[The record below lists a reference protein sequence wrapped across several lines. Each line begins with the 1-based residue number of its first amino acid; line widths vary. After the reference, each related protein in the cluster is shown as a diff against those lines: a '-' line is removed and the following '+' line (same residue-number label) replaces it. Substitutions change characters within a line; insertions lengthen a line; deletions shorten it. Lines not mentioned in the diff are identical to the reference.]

1 MSLEQ
6 PVNYNATSPIKQ
18 SETTQINT
26 TTSSQVFNPSVVSR
40 SYTNTQWTMKEDW
53 YVDRVNRLVIP
64 LSPTPADIANVANDL
79 ERLLVTARLDMSFIE
94 QSYDKFELLY
104 KLQEKIIYNE
114 LYNYNIGVTQGQKLT
129 VAEKEGYV
137 ASIIKNTPWDGGK
150 LSLFDLRSLSRSR
163 YTFMSGVIKALTDKK
178 DLLITHSSV
187 IKTEASLN
195 GMSNSVP
202 NNNGYGR
209 N

>member
-1 MSLEQ
+1 MSEQ
-6 PVNYNATSPIKQ
+6 PVDYNSIPPIKQ
-18 SETTQINT
+18 AEAIQTNMS
-26 TTSSQVFNPSVVSR
+26 TSQMFNPAVVSR
-40 SYTNTQWTMKEDW
+40 SYTNTQWTVKEDW

-129 VAEKEGYV
+129 VAEREGYV
-137 ASIIKNTPWDGGK
+137 ANIIKNTPWDGGK

-187 IKTEASLN
+187 IKTEASIN

-202 NNNGYGR
+202 NNNGYSR

>member
-1 MSLEQ
+1 MSEQ
-6 PVNYNATSPIKQ
+6 PVDYNSIPPTKQAEAIQTNMSTSQ
-18 SETTQINT
+18 M
-26 TTSSQVFNPSVVSR
+26 FNPAVVSR
-40 SYTNTQWTMKEDW
+40 SYTNTQWTAKEDW

-114 LYNYNIGVTQGQKLT
+114 LYNYNVGVAQGQKLT

-195 GMSNSVP
+195 GMGNSVP

>member
-1 MSLEQ
+1 MSFTAAHSVMQ
-6 PVNYNATSPIKQ
+6 PEIKQ
-18 SETTQINT
+18 TTAPT
-26 TTSSQVFNPSVVSR
+26 FNPAVVLR
-40 SYTNTQWTMKEDW
+40 SYTNSQWTMKEDW
-53 YVDRVNRLVIP
+53 YVDKVNNLTIP
-64 LSPTPADIANVANDL
+64 LSPSPADIASVANDL

-94 QSYDKFELLY
+94 QSYDKWELLY

-114 LYNYNIGVTQGQKLT
+114 LYNYNIGVAQGQKLT
-129 VAEKEGYV
+129 VAEREGYV

-150 LSLFDLRSLSRSR
+150 LSLFELRSLSRSR

-195 GMSNSVP
+195 GMGNSVP

>member
-1 MSLEQ
+1 MALEQ
-6 PVNYNATSPIKQ
+6 QTDYNVTPLQNQNAVISAP
-18 SETTQINT
+18 
-26 TTSSQVFNPSVVSR
+26 VFNPETVYR
-40 SYTNTQWTMKEDW
+40 SYTTSQWTMKEDW
-53 YVDRVNRLVIP
+53 YVDKVNKLTIP
-64 LSPTPADIANVANDL
+64 LSPSPSDIANVANDL

-94 QSYDKFELLY
+94 QSYDKYELLY

-114 LYNYNIGVTQGQKLT
+114 LYNYNIGIAQNQKLT
-129 VAEKEGYV
+129 VAEREGYV

-150 LSLFDLRSLSRSR
+150 LSLFDLRTLSRSR
-163 YTFMSGVIKALTDKK
+163 YTFMQGVIKALTDKK

-187 IKTEASLN
+187 IKTEVSIN

-202 NNNGYGR
+202 NGNGYRR

>member
-1 MSLEQ
+1 MSS
-6 PVNYNATSPIKQ
+6 N
-18 SETTQINT
+18 ETTQ
-26 TTSSQVFNPSVVSR
+26 QVQQQVQPQQITFDPSKVSR

-94 QSYDKFELLY
+94 QSYDKYELLY

-114 LYNYNIGVTQGQKLT
+114 LYNYNLGIVQGQKLT
-129 VAEKEGYV
+129 VAEREGYV

-150 LSLFDLRSLSRSR
+150 MTLFELRTLSRSR
-163 YTFMSGVIKALTDKK
+163 YTFMEGVIKSLVDKK

-187 IKTEASLN
+187 IKAEASLN
-195 GMSNSVP
+195 GMGNSVP
-202 NNNGYGR
+202 NNHGR
-209 N
+209 Y

>member
-1 MSLEQ
+1 MSFT
-6 PVNYNATSPIKQ
+6 ATPSVMQTEIKQ
-18 SETTQINT
+18 TTAPT
-26 TTSSQVFNPSVVSR
+26 FNPAVVLR
-40 SYTNTQWTMKEDW
+40 SYTNSQWTMKEDW
-53 YVDRVNRLVIP
+53 YVDKVNNLTIP
-64 LSPTPADIANVANDL
+64 LSPSPADIASVANDL

-94 QSYDKFELLY
+94 QSYDKWELLY

-114 LYNYNIGVTQGQKLT
+114 LYNYNIGVAQGQKLT
-129 VAEKEGYV
+129 VAEREGYV

-150 LSLFDLRSLSRSR
+150 LSLFELRSLSRSR

-195 GMSNSVP
+195 GMGNSVP

>member
-1 MSLEQ
+1 MALEQ
-6 PVNYNATSPIKQ
+6 QIDYNVRPLQNQNTVTSVP
-18 SETTQINT
+18 
-26 TTSSQVFNPSVVSR
+26 VFNPETVYR
-40 SYTNTQWTMKEDW
+40 SYTTSQWTMKEDW
-53 YVDRVNRLVIP
+53 YVDKVNKLTIP
-64 LSPTPADIANVANDL
+64 LSPSPSDIANVANDL

-94 QSYDKFELLY
+94 QSYDKYELLY

-114 LYNYNIGVTQGQKLT
+114 LYNYNIGITQNQKLT
-129 VAEKEGYV
+129 VAEREGYV

-150 LSLFDLRSLSRSR
+150 LSLFDLRTLSRSR
-163 YTFMSGVIKALTDKK
+163 YTFMQGVIKALTDKK

-187 IKTEASLN
+187 IKTEASIN

-202 NNNGYGR
+202 NNNGYRR

>member
-1 MSLEQ
+1 MSE
-6 PVNYNATSPIKQ
+6 
-18 SETTQINT
+18 
-26 TTSSQVFNPSVVSR
+26 SQVNVNVTPVQQGQIAATPSFNPSTVLR

-53 YVDRVNRLVIP
+53 YIDRVNRLIIP

-94 QSYDKFELLY
+94 QSYDKYELLY
-104 KLQEKIIYNE
+104 KLQEKIIYND
-114 LYNYNIGVTQGQKLT
+114 LYNYNVGVAQGQKLT
-129 VAEKEGYV
+129 VAEREGYV

-150 LSLFDLRSLSRSR
+150 LSLFDLRTLSRSR

-202 NNNGYGR
+202 NNNGYRR

>member
-1 MSLEQ
+1 MSFTAAPSVMQ
-6 PVNYNATSPIKQ
+6 PEIKQ
-18 SETTQINT
+18 TTAPT
-26 TTSSQVFNPSVVSR
+26 FNPAVVLR
-40 SYTNTQWTMKEDW
+40 SYTNSQWTMKEDW
-53 YVDRVNRLVIP
+53 YVDKVNNLTIP
-64 LSPTPADIANVANDL
+64 LSPSPADIASVANDL

-114 LYNYNIGVTQGQKLT
+114 LYNYNIGVAQGQKLT
-129 VAEKEGYV
+129 VAEREGYV

-150 LSLFDLRSLSRSR
+150 LSLFELRSLSRSR

-195 GMSNSVP
+195 GMGNSVP

>member
-6 PVNYNATSPIKQ
+6 PVDYNSIPPTKQAEAIQTNTS
-18 SETTQINT
+18 
-26 TTSSQVFNPSVVSR
+26 TSQMFNPAVVSR
-40 SYTNTQWTMKEDW
+40 SYTNTQWTAKEDW

-114 LYNYNIGVTQGQKLT
+114 LYNYNVGVAQGQKLT

-195 GMSNSVP
+195 GMGNSVP

>member
-6 PVNYNATSPIKQ
+6 SVDYSATPPIKQ
-18 SETTQINT
+18 PETKQANT
-26 TTSSQVFNPSVVSR
+26 TNTPTFNPTVVSR

-53 YVDRVNRLVIP
+53 YVDRVNRLTIP

-114 LYNYNIGVTQGQKLT
+114 LYNYNVGVAQGQKLT

-195 GMSNSVP
+195 GMGNSVP

>member
-1 MSLEQ
+1 MAIEGQ
-6 PVNYNATSPIKQ
+6 VDYNATVPERQPENQQQTIVQQPI
-18 SETTQINT
+18 
-26 TTSSQVFNPSVVSR
+26 VFDPSVIHR
-40 SYTNTQWTMKEDW
+40 SYTDTQWTSKEDW
-53 YVDRVNRLVIP
+53 YIDKVNRLVIP

-94 QSYDKFELLY
+94 QAYDKYELLY

-114 LYNYNIGVTQGQKLT
+114 LYNYNVGVAQGQKLT
-129 VAEKEGYV
+129 VAEREGYV

-150 LSLFDLRSLSRSR
+150 LTLFDFRTKTRSR
-163 YTFMSGVIKALTDKK
+163 YTFMSGVIKSLTDKK

-195 GMSNSVP
+195 GMGNNVP
-202 NNNGYGR
+202 NNNQRRY
-209 N
+209 

>member
-1 MSLEQ
+1 MSS
-6 PVNYNATSPIKQ
+6 N
-18 SETTQINT
+18 ETTQ
-26 TTSSQVFNPSVVSR
+26 QVQQQVQPQQITFDPSKVSR

-94 QSYDKFELLY
+94 QSYDKYELLY

-114 LYNYNIGVTQGQKLT
+114 LYNYNLGIVQGQKLT
-129 VAEKEGYV
+129 VAEREGYV

-150 LSLFDLRSLSRSR
+150 MTLFELRTLSRSR
-163 YTFMSGVIKALTDKK
+163 YTFMEGVIKSLVDKK

-187 IKTEASLN
+187 IKAEASLSN
-195 GMSNSVP
+195 MGNSVP
-202 NNNGYGR
+202 NNHGR
-209 N
+209 Y

>member
-1 MSLEQ
+1 MSE
-6 PVNYNATSPIKQ
+6 
-18 SETTQINT
+18 
-26 TTSSQVFNPSVVSR
+26 SQVNVNVTSVQQGQTAATPAFNPSAVLR

-53 YVDRVNRLVIP
+53 YVDRVNRLIIP

-79 ERLLVTARLDMSFIE
+79 EKLLVTARLDMSFIE
-94 QSYDKFELLY
+94 QSYDKYELLY
-104 KLQEKIIYNE
+104 KLQEKIIYND
-114 LYNYNIGVTQGQKLT
+114 LYNYNVGVAQGQKLT
-129 VAEKEGYV
+129 VAEREGYV

-150 LSLFDLRSLSRSR
+150 LSLFDLRTLSRSR

-202 NNNGYGR
+202 NNNGYRR

>member
-1 MSLEQ
+1 MSS
-6 PVNYNATSPIKQ
+6 N
-18 SETTQINT
+18 ETTQ
-26 TTSSQVFNPSVVSR
+26 QVQQQVQPQQITFDPSKVSR

-94 QSYDKFELLY
+94 QSYDKYELLY

-114 LYNYNIGVTQGQKLT
+114 LYNYNLGIVQGQKLT
-129 VAEKEGYV
+129 VAEREGYV

-150 LSLFDLRSLSRSR
+150 MTLFELRTLSRSR
-163 YTFMSGVIKALTDKK
+163 YTFMEGVIKSLVDKK

-187 IKTEASLN
+187 IKAEASL
-195 GMSNSVP
+195 SNMGSSVP
-202 NNNGYGR
+202 NNNRRY
-209 N
+209 

>member
-1 MSLEQ
+1 MDNQ
-6 PVNYNATSPIKQ
+6 NITQ
-18 SETTQINT
+18 SVQTQQT
-26 TTSSQVFNPSVVSR
+26 FNPATVLR
-40 SYTNTQWTMKEDW
+40 SYTNGQWTMKEDW
-53 YVDRVNRLVIP
+53 YVDKINKLVIP

-94 QSYDKFELLY
+94 QSYDKYELLY

-114 LYNYNIGVTQGQKLT
+114 LYNYNIGVVQGQKLT
-129 VAEKEGYV
+129 VAEREGYV

-150 LSLFDLRSLSRSR
+150 LTLFDLRTLCRSR
-163 YTFMSGVIKALTDKK
+163 YTFMSGVIKTLTDKK

-187 IKTEASLN
+187 IKTEASLSS
-195 GMSNSVP
+195 MSNSVP
-202 NNNGYGR
+202 NNTTYRR